1 MMNSSSRKFKK
12 KPSLNY
18 DQMSPFHA
26 NMIKKSKNPNFKG
39 NIKQT
44 YSSFLI
50 KMLDETPINFNK
62 SIRKISKTAYK
73 NLFKKK
79 TGFNPFNTNYS
90 PSRKKDMSSFEKAL
104 NKIEK
109 KVIKKNEYLNEY
121 KNKSIIDPKNLKNK
135 TQNFLNEKEK
145 KNIFIKNNSSH
156 NFIST
161 LTKEKENN
169 KKSKNSFNLL
179 KQKRLDD
186 LYGYD
191 SNFIKS
197 KNHLL
202 KKKDSFG
209 LGKYQNEVLKI
220 SQRNLSK
227 DYMMKLFTELQYIRR
242 DADLVKPLPPI
253 NYRALVTHCFKR
265 DDDKKKDMDEYE
277 KELYYIK
284 KSNKF
289 KREKTQRNKRMYKIY
304 EILPE
309 YVIDALYKK
318 RNKSISL

>member
-1 MMNSSSRKFKK
+1 MINSSSRILKK

-18 DQMSPFHA
+18 NQMSPFHA

-39 NIKQT
+39 ITKQT

-50 KMLDETPINFNK
+50 KMLYETPTNFNK

-90 PSRKKDMSSFEKAL
+90 LSKKRDLSSFEKAL
-104 NKIEK
+104 SKIEK

-121 KNKSIIDPKNLKNK
+121 KNKSIMDPKKQKNK
-135 TQNFLNEKEK
+135 TKNFLNEMGK
-145 KNIFIKNNSSH
+145 KNIIIKNNSSH

-161 LTKEKENN
+161 LTKEN
-169 KKSKNSFNLL
+169 KTSKNSFNNL

-202 KKKDSFG
+202 RKKDSFG
-209 LGKYQNEVLKI
+209 LDKYQNEVLKI

-227 DYMMKLFTELQYIRR
+227 DYMMKLFTELQSIKR

-253 NYRALVTHCFKR
+253 NYRALITHCFKK
-265 DDDKKKDMDEYE
+265 DDDKKKEMDEYK

-284 KSNKF
+284 KSNTF

-318 RNKSISL
+318 RNKPINL

>member
-1 MMNSSSRKFKK
+1 
-12 KPSLNY
+12 
-18 DQMSPFHA
+18 MSPFHS

-39 NIKQT
+39 ITKQT

-50 KMLDETPINFNK
+50 KMLDETPTNFNK

-90 PSRKKDMSSFEKAL
+90 LSKKRDLSSFEKAL
-104 NKIEK
+104 SKIEK

-121 KNKSIIDPKNLKNK
+121 KNKSIMDPKKQKNK
-135 TQNFLNEKEK
+135 TKNFLNEMGK
-145 KNIFIKNNSSH
+145 KNIIIKNNSSH

-161 LTKEKENN
+161 LTKEN
-169 KKSKNSFNLL
+169 KTSKNSFNNL

-202 KKKDSFG
+202 RKKDSFG
-209 LGKYQNEVLKI
+209 LDKYQNEVLKI

-227 DYMMKLFTELQYIRR
+227 DYMMKLFTELQSIKR

-253 NYRALVTHCFKR
+253 NYRALITHCFKK
-265 DDDKKKDMDEYE
+265 DDDKKKEMDEYE
-277 KELYYIK
+277 KEY
-284 KSNKF
+284 
-289 KREKTQRNKRMYKIY
+289 QKI
-304 EILPE
+304 
-309 YVIDALYKK
+309 
-318 RNKSISL
+318 N

>member
-1 MMNSSSRKFKK
+1 MINSSSRKFKK

-18 DQMSPFHA
+18 NQMSPFHS

-39 NIKQT
+39 ITKQT

-50 KMLDETPINFNK
+50 KMLDETPTNFNK

-90 PSRKKDMSSFEKAL
+90 LSKKRDLSSFEKAL
-104 NKIEK
+104 SKIEK

-121 KNKSIIDPKNLKNK
+121 KNKSIMDPKKQKNK
-135 TQNFLNEKEK
+135 TKNFLNEMGK
-145 KNIFIKNNSSH
+145 KNIIIKNNSSH

-161 LTKEKENN
+161 LTKEN
-169 KKSKNSFNLL
+169 KTSKNSFNNL

-202 KKKDSFG
+202 RKKDSFG
-209 LGKYQNEVLKI
+209 LDKYQNEVLKI

-227 DYMMKLFTELQYIRR
+227 DYMMKLFTELQSIKR

-253 NYRALVTHCFKR
+253 NYRALITHCFKK
-265 DDDKKKDMDEYE
+265 DDDKKNEMDEYE

-284 KSNKF
+284 KSNTF

-318 RNKSISL
+318 RNKPINL

>member
-1 MMNSSSRKFKK
+1 
-12 KPSLNY
+12 
-18 DQMSPFHA
+18 MSPFHA

-39 NIKQT
+39 ITKQT

-50 KMLDETPINFNK
+50 KMLDETPTNFNK

-90 PSRKKDMSSFEKAL
+90 LSKKRDLSSFEKAL
-104 NKIEK
+104 SKIEK

-121 KNKSIIDPKNLKNK
+121 KNKSIMDPKKQKNK
-135 TQNFLNEKEK
+135 TKNFLNEMGK
-145 KNIFIKNNSSH
+145 KNIIIKNNSSH
-156 NFIST
+156 SFISA
-161 LTKEKENN
+161 LTKEN
-169 KKSKNSFNLL
+169 KTSKNSFNNL

-202 KKKDSFG
+202 RKKDSFG
-209 LGKYQNEVLKI
+209 LDKYQNEVLKI

-227 DYMMKLFTELQYIRR
+227 DYMMKLFTELQSIKR

-253 NYRALVTHCFKR
+253 NYRALITHCFKK
-265 DDDKKKDMDEYE
+265 DDDKKKEMDEYE

-284 KSNKF
+284 KSNTF

-318 RNKSISL
+318 RNKPINL